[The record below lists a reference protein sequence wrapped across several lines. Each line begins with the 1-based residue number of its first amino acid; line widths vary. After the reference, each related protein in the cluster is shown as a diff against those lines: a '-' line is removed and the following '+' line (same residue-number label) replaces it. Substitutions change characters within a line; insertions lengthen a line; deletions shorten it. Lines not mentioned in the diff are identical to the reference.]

1 MRRWLGLPVLLA
13 ALAVATTGCDPIDVA
28 APPSSWTP
36 RPAPTVWPSIRDL
49 THYLPTEADGSAFG
63 VGLTRAGPLVSEPP
77 AALLR
82 VCDLP
87 QPWDAL
93 VRYGAALTWQADGQ
107 EIRQVIIAYGRI
119 SAREVLD
126 AIRAAL
132 DSCGSFTY
140 EGTRYHRTSTVG
152 ISAADATEAHE
163 VFCTDRAP
171 KAPPEHCFALLAS
184 HDRLTQLA
192 IPGGGKDIP
201 AELNALTKVIS
212 PFAIAVART

>member
-1 MRRWLGLPVLLA
+1 MRRFRRLGLPVLL
-13 ALAVATTGCDPIDVA
+13 
-28 APPSSWTP
+28 
-36 RPAPTVWPSIRDL
+36 
-49 THYLPTEADGSAFG
+49 
-63 VGLTRAGPLVSEPP
+63 TRAGLPVSEPP
-77 AALLR
+77 PALLR

-93 VRYGAALTWQADGQ
+93 VRYSAALTWQADGH
-107 EIRQVIIAYGRI
+107 EIRQVIIAYGRV

-132 DSCGSFTY
+132 ESCGSFTY

-152 ISAADATEAHE
+152 ISAADAAEAYE
-163 VFCTDRAP
+163 VFCTDTAP
-171 KAPPEHCFALLAS
+171 KAPPERCFALLAS

-192 IPGGGKDIP
+192 TSGAGEDSRAPVD
-201 AELNALTKVIS
+201 ALTKVIG

>member
-1 MRRWLGLPVLLA
+1 MPVLLA
-13 ALAVATTGCDPIDVA
+13 ALAVATSGCDPIDVA
-28 APPSSWTP
+28 TPSSWTP

-49 THYLPTEADGSAFG
+49 THYLPTEADGRLFG
-63 VGLTRAGPLVSEPP
+63 FSLTRAGPLVSEPP
-77 AALLR
+77 PALLR

-93 VRYGAALTWQADGQ
+93 VRYGAALTWQADGH
-107 EIRQVIIAYGRI
+107 EVRQVIIAYGRV

-132 DSCGSFTY
+132 ESCGSFTY
-140 EGTRYHRTSTVG
+140 EGTRYHRTSTMG
-152 ISAADATEAHE
+152 TSAADAAEAHE
-163 VFCTDRAP
+163 VFCADRAP

-192 IPGGGKDIP
+192 VSGAGEDSRDQ
-201 AELNALTKVIS
+201 LDALTKVIS